1 VTAVNVTDELARIG
15 SVLVDDVQLRRLIKA
30 QLGPA
35 SGRGLRVPHHH
46 CFVCG
51 KDALER
57 GRHVATADLAALPE
71 RVLVV
76 AGDRAAVA
84 AGDTEAWLQ
93 LWRRA
98 FHARVHLALDEKVAQ
113 GTLTAAAS
121 AERIEQIGQAEFD
134 EARWVLREET
144 LLIRPGDDL
153 EEYIEFAALYLEL
166 RHFAPHALDQTFPAI
181 ADQARVDAVLAR
193 DVDALALVAAVR
205 PVHAPEHP
213 APVVSGIPEPSASV
227 SISRAVTLENA
238 VAAARRASTRARARG
253 NLARAAILSA
263 RAGDEASAR
272 VQLELLVE
280 RLARV
285 LHLEGPRL
293 PAGWVDALLPVAVFA
308 GTQESLR
315 FNVGM
320 RLLAD
325 LQAGCTLAER
335 EVKVV
340 DFVSW
345 ARSLGRRPIVR
356 PLPATREVRMAK
368 RLHKASGRVPAC
380 ELETAADRERLAEVL
395 HEITAHAD
403 ANVRAALRPKVEA
416 ALDAVGLEPH
426 SLPERVAQK
435 KLVDE
440 LLDRGVDVGRLTLG
454 DLRDS
459 ISKNDL
465 KLPDLTVEALRS
477 GDQLLRADRVLEGS
491 LDGVYRSGEVYL
503 RFLQKLSSILFGT
516 KVGRFATR
524 FALLPLLGAFAVVE
538 GLQHMIGPIAH
549 KITGHEPHIATPV
562 TLYGTAAFLFLVIHI
577 AVFRGAVLFVL
588 RWFWRGVRLV
598 LFDAPLALWRLPLV
612 RRIVDSR
619 FNRWIVRPAI
629 PAAIVALWIVD
640 HGRLRWPIAAAVFV
654 ASALLFNSRLG
665 RTVEERTADW
675 VIQSSQQFTTRF
687 LPGLVRYV
695 LDLFARLADLVDRAM
710 YRVDELLRYRSGQSN
725 VKLVLKGVLSVFWSV
740 IAYVLRLYVDLFIEP
755 TTNPIKHF
763 PVVTVAAKILIPF
776 TPAILSGVA
785 GPASKLLG
793 SAIGNS
799 FAAFTVIVIPGLA
812 GFLVWELK
820 ENWKLYKAARAK
832 TLGPISIGQ
841 HGETMVG
848 FLKPGFHSGTI
859 PKLFTK
865 LRRASWRGDL
875 RAIAKQHEGLHHVEN
890 AIAKF
895 VDRQLVSM
903 LVEVGAFRARD
914 VSLVRIDVGS
924 NRVQIAIA
932 CPSLSPDHAVL
943 RFELQSGWIVAGI
956 AAPGWTAHLDDA
968 QQRIFE
974 FALAGFYKLSGAAL
988 LREQLSRALT
998 DGAAAPPP
1006 YDIADEGLVVW
1017 PDGFAAQLVYDL
1029 HASTLV
1035 PRVRG
1040 AAYSGPL
1047 IDLGG
1052 RHALFG
1058 REPLY
1063 WTVWSTVWQQ
1073 IQRGEHPMRVVVGP
1087 SLLPISAAPAP
1098 G

>member
-1 VTAVNVTDELARIG
+1 VNVTDELAKIG
-15 SVLVDDVQLRRLIKA
+15 VVLVEDVQLRRIIKA

-35 SGRGLRVPHHH
+35 SGIGLRVPHHH
-46 CFVCG
+46 CFVVG
-51 KDALER
+51 RDVLER
-57 GRHVATADLAALPE
+57 GGHVATGEPAALPE
-71 RVLVV
+71 RVILVT
-76 AGDRAAVA
+76 GDRAAVA
-84 AGDTEAWLQ
+84 SGDRDAWL
-93 LWRRA
+93 LVWRRA
-98 FHARVHLALDEKVAQ
+98 FHARIHLALDERVAA
-113 GTLTAAAS
+113 GTLTLADAR
-121 AERIEQIGQAEFD
+121 ERIDEIGQAELD
-134 EARWVLREET
+134 EARWVLREES
-144 LLIRPGDDL
+144 LLLPPGDDL
-153 EEYIEFAALYLEL
+153 AVYIELAALYLEL
-166 RHFAPHALDQTFPAI
+166 RHFAPDALEHTFPAI
-181 ADQARVDAVLAR
+181 VDHAHIGAVIAR
-193 DVDALALVAAVR
+193 DLDAQALLAAVR
-205 PVHAPEHP
+205 PASAPELPGPIP
-213 APVVSGIPEPSASV
+213 AAVPEPSTSG

-253 NLARAAILSA
+253 NLARAAILSC

-272 VQLELLVE
+272 IHLELLVE

-285 LHLEGPRL
+285 LHLEGPTL

-368 RLHKASGRVPAC
+368 RLHKASAKVPAC
-380 ELETAADRERLAEVL
+380 ELETSADRERLAAVL

-403 ANVRAALRPKVEA
+403 ANVRASLRPKVEA

-465 KLPDLTVEALRS
+465 KLPDLTLEALRS
-477 GDQLLRADRVLEGS
+477 GDQLLRVDRALESS

-516 KVGRFATR
+516 KVGRFVTR
-524 FALLPLLGAFAVVE
+524 FALLPLLGAFAVVQ
-538 GLQHMIGPIAH
+538 GLQHMIGPITH
-549 KITGHEPHIATPV
+549 KLTGHEPQIATPL
-562 TLYGTAAFLFLVIHI
+562 TLYGTAGFLFLLIHVVLFRR
-577 AVFRGAVLFVL
+577 AVVFVL
-588 RWFWRGVRLV
+588 RWIWRGIRLV
-598 LFDAPLALWRLPLV
+598 LFDGPLALWRLPLV
-612 RRIVDSR
+612 RRLVDSR
-619 FNRWIVRPAI
+619 FNRWLVRPAI
-629 PAAIVALWIVD
+629 PTAIVALWILD
-640 HGRLRWPIAAAVFV
+640 HGRLRWPVAGAVFV
-654 ASALLFNSRLG
+654 ATALLFNSRLG
-665 RTVEERTADW
+665 RMVEERTADW
-675 VIQSSQQFTTRF
+675 VILSSQQLTTRF

-710 YRVDELLRYRSGQSN
+710 YRVDELLRYRSGQSSLK
-725 VKLVLKGVLSVFWSV
+725 VVLKGVLSVFWSA

-785 GPASKLLG
+785 GPASKLMG
-793 SAIGNS
+793 SAFGNS
-799 FAAFTVIVIPGLA
+799 FAAFTVIVLPGLA

-832 TLGPISIGQ
+832 TLGPISIGR

-875 RAIAKQHEGLHHVEN
+875 RAIAKQHEGLHHVEVS
-890 AIAKF
+890 IAQF

-903 LVEVGAFRARD
+903 LVEVEAFRARD
-914 VSLVRIDVGS
+914 VSLEHIEVGS
-924 NRVQIAIA
+924 NRVQISIA
-932 CPSLSPDHAVL
+932 CPSLSPEPAVL
-943 RFELQSGWIVAGI
+943 RFELQSGWLVAGI
-956 AAPGWTAHLDDA
+956 ATPGWISQLDEP

-988 LREQLSRALT
+988 LREQLSRALRDDDRT
-998 DGAAAPPP
+998 PPP
-1006 YDIADEGLVVW
+1006 YDIADEGLIVW
-1017 PDGFAAQLVYDL
+1017 PDGFDSQLVYDL
-1029 HASTLV
+1029 HGSVLK
-1035 PRVRG
+1035 PHIRG
-1040 AAYSGPL
+1040 SAYSGAL

-1063 WTVWSTVWQQ
+1063 WTVWATVWQQ
-1073 IQRGEHPMRVVVGP
+1073 IQRGESPMRVVVGP
-1087 SLLPISAAPAP
+1087 SLLPIPAAP
-1098 G
+1098 